1 MATVYYASLAA
12 LQTAMPV
19 SVQRYM
25 VVDPDSGFV
34 STVGAL
40 NLGVLQLYV
49 AAPGEQINPASLVG
63 AITVTSIRE

>member
-1 MATVYYASLAA
+1 MATVYYTSLAA
-12 LQTAMPV
+12 LQTAVPV
-19 SVQRYM
+19 SIQRYM

-49 AAPGEQINPASLVG
+49 ASPAEQINPASLIG
-63 AITVTSIRE
+63 AVAVASIRE